1 MNGGTGFDRYH
12 VDNAG
17 DRVVDAAGDDE
28 DEVIATVS
36 FTLPAFVEYL
46 SLEGTG
52 NINGSGND
60 LRNGVFGNSGNNV
73 LRGFAGE
80 DWLVGQ
86 DGNDTLDGGTG
97 EDDME
102 GGRGND
108 TYILDER
115 FDSVF
120 EFEGEG
126 TDTVG
131 RAPR

>member
-86 DGNDTLDGGTG
+86 DGNDTLDGGTARTTWKADG
-97 EDDME
+97 KTTPTSWTSSSTWCSSSRAREP
-102 GGRGND
+102 
-108 TYILDER
+108 TQ
-115 FDSVF
+115 S
-120 EFEGEG
+120 
-126 TDTVG
+126 G